1 LRRIK
6 TVIEKVGKRWNRGRR
21 KEHGEKNEGNKRT
34 TER

>member
-21 KEHGEKNEGNKRT
+21 KEYGEKMKEIKGQQKD
-34 TER
+34 